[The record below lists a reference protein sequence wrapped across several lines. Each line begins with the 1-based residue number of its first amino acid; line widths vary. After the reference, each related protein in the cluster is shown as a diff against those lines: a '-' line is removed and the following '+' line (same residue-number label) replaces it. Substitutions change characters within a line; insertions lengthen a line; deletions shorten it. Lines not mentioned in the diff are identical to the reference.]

1 MSNTKETGLFETG
14 STSSENEKQSISDNE
29 IAESLDQQN
38 ILTQYSEED
47 VMSMGRNYAI
57 KHGLDPDLFAKGAA
71 IARNPIGYNRME
83 FLSQEEKEILY
94 QEEHQKWKLPKKL
107 YYLIIMASMGACV
120 QGMDESV
127 INGAN
132 LTYPAG
138 LGIGSDSERDSWLQ
152 GLVNSAPY
160 ICCGLISC
168 WMTDAWN
175 ARLGRK
181 WTIFWTCFISAITC
195 FWQGFCNTWYH
206 LFIARFMLGF
216 GIGPKSAT
224 IPVYAA
230 ECVPHKIRG
239 ALVMMWQ
246 MWTAFGIML
255 GYVFSLAFHK
265 VPDHGIGGGGLA
277 WRLML
282 GSAMLP
288 AIVVC
293 LQVWSC
299 PESPRWLMGK
309 ERHAEAYE
317 SLKVLR
323 NHPVQAARDTFYQN
337 VLLMEENSYTS
348 MGFFGKLKEMVVVR
362 RNRNGAM
369 GAGIVMFMQQF
380 CGINVIAYYSS
391 SIFVE
396 SGFTETS
403 ALLASWGFGM
413 INWLFALPAVFT
425 IDLAGRRTLLL
436 ITFPL
441 MSMMLLLAGFSFWIP
456 EENEK
461 ARVGVVSLGI
471 YLFAA
476 IYSSGEGPVPFTYSA
491 ECAPLY
497 IRDVVMSFAT
507 ATCWFFN
514 SVLALTWPSL
524 KNAFKVQGAFGFYA
538 AWNIVGFFL
547 VLMFLPETK
556 GLTLEELDDVF
567 DVPTWQ
573 HASYQLKKMWINIQ
587 RNIIRK
593 DVEPMPPLYKHHRMA
608 LTNAQWEE
616 KHEVELVEN
625 V

>member
-1 MSNTKETGLFETG
+1 MSNTKEIGLFETG
-14 STSSENEKQSISDNE
+14 STSSENEKQSVSDNE

-57 KHGLDPDLFAKGAA
+57 KHGLDTDLFAKGAA
-71 IARNPIGYNRME
+71 IARNPLGYNRME

-138 LGIGSDSERDSWLQ
+138 LGIGSDSQRDSWLQ

-175 ARLGRK
+175 SRLGRK

-282 GSAMLP
+282 ASAMLP

-309 ERHAEAYE
+309 E
-317 SLKVLR
+317 
-323 NHPVQAARDTFYQN
+323 N
-337 VLLMEENSYTS
+337 
-348 MGFFGKLKEMVVVR
+348 
-362 RNRNGAM
+362 
-369 GAGIVMFMQQF
+369 MQ
-380 CGINVIAYYSS
+380 
-391 SIFVE
+391 
-396 SGFTETS
+396 
-403 ALLASWGFGM
+403 
-413 INWLFALPAVFT
+413 
-425 IDLAGRRTLLL
+425 
-436 ITFPL
+436 
-441 MSMMLLLAGFSFWIP
+441 
-456 EENEK
+456 K
-461 ARVGVVSLGI
+461 
-471 YLFAA
+471 
-476 IYSSGEGPVPFTYSA
+476 
-491 ECAPLY
+491 
-497 IRDVVMSFAT
+497 
-507 ATCWFFN
+507 
-514 SVLALTWPSL
+514 
-524 KNAFKVQGAFGFYA
+524 
-538 AWNIVGFFL
+538 
-547 VLMFLPETK
+547 
-556 GLTLEELDDVF
+556 
-567 DVPTWQ
+567 
-573 HASYQLKKMWINIQ
+573 
-587 RNIIRK
+587 
-593 DVEPMPPLYKHHRMA
+593 PMNP
-608 LTNAQWEE
+608 
-616 KHEVELVEN
+616 
-625 V
+625 